1 MFDYGDAREKMVKQQ
16 LVLRGISD
24 SRVLTAMGKV
34 PRDRFVGKDQK
45 PSAYADRPL
54 SIGYGQTISQ
64 PYIVALMT
72 EALELEP
79 ENKVLEIGTGS
90 GYQAA
95 ILAEIVK
102 KVYTIE
108 KIEPLLKQAQK
119 ILEDL
124 GYDNIISKVYDG
136 TQGWPEHAP
145 FDAIL
150 VTAGAPRIPSPLM
163 DQLAEGG
170 RMIIPVGDETL
181 QELIKVT
188 KKTGKSQRE
197 KLGGCRFVPLVGEH
211 GW

>member
-1 MFDYGDAREKMVKQQ
+1 MFKYSNAREKMVDEQ

-24 SRVLTAMGKV
+24 SRVLAAMGKV

-45 PSAYADRPL
+45 HLAFADRPL
-54 SIGYGQTISQ
+54 PIGYGQTISQ

-90 GYQAA
+90 GYQTA

-108 KIEPLLKQAQK
+108 KIEPLLNQAKK

-124 GYDNIISKVYDG
+124 GYDNIVSKVHDG

-150 VTAGAPRIPSPLM
+150 VTAGAPRVPSPLM

-170 RMIIPVGDETL
+170 RMIIPVGDQTL
-181 QELIKVT
+181 QELTKVT
-188 KKTGKSQRE
+188 KKNGQSKKE